1 MMDRRAFI
9 TVVGGSIVAAP
20 PLVEAQR
27 VPEIGV
33 LVFGTKRL
41 GLNAERGVGELRDAL
56 RGFGWIDGQ
65 GITLRTQFADLKE
78 ERLASLAQEFVRR
91 RVDIIVGKGTP
102 PTDAARRATT
112 SIPIVMSG
120 ASDPIAA
127 GFTRNLAR
135 PDGNVTGTSLVL
147 TETAGKRLQFLKE
160 VTPRLTRTA
169 VLHAGGP
176 APGRSQLDEVRAAA
190 HQLGV
195 ELQEFVYRDLDALET
210 QFGAIRAARAES
222 LIVIAAHTVD
232 EVRAPLAQL
241 AIRHRLPTALT
252 FREYVEAGGLLS
264 YGPNLAA
271 VHRRAAYYIDRL
283 LRGAKPADLPI
294 EQASKFE
301 LVINLKTAK
310 ALGLTIPQTL
320 LLRADQVIE

>member
-1 MMDRRAFI
+1 MDRRAFI
-9 TVVGGSIVAAP
+9 SAVGASIVSAPAVGAAQP
-20 PLVEAQR
+20 

-33 LVFGTKRL
+33 LVCGTKRL
-41 GLNAERGVGELRDAL
+41 SLSAERGMGELREAL
-56 RGFGWIDGQ
+56 RSFGWIDGQ
-65 GITLRTQFADLKE
+65 GIRITTQFADLKE

-91 RVDIIVGKGTP
+91 KVAIIVYKGTP

-160 VTPRLTRTA
+160 VVPQLTRTA

-176 APGRSQLDEVRAAA
+176 GQSVLDEVRAAA
-190 HQLGV
+190 RQLG
-195 ELQEFVYRDLDALET
+195 LDHQEFVYRGLGSLET
-210 QFGAIRAARAES
+210 QFGGIRAARADS
-222 LIVIAAHTVD
+222 LIVIAAHTID
-232 EVRAPLAQL
+232 EARAPLAQL
-241 AIRHRLPTALT
+241 AMRHRLPTAFT
-252 FREYVEAGGLLS
+252 FREYIEAGGLLS

-271 VHRRAAYYIDRL
+271 VHLHAAYYVDRL

-294 EQASKFE
+294 EQPTKFE
-301 LVINLKTAK
+301 LVINAKTAK
-310 ALGLTIPQTL
+310 ALGLTIPQSL
-320 LLRADQVIE
+320 LVRADEIIQ

>member
-1 MMDRRAFI
+1 MDRRAFI
-9 TVVGGSIVAAP
+9 AVTVASMAAP
-20 PLVEAQR
+20 LAVDAQR

-33 LVFGTKRL
+33 LIFGTKRL
-41 GLNAERGVGELRDAL
+41 SLSAEQGMDELREAL
-56 RGFGWIDGQ
+56 RGFGWIDGR
-65 GITLRTQFADLKE
+65 GIRMTTQFADLKE

-91 RVDIIVGKGTP
+91 QVAIIVCKGTP
-102 PTDAARRATT
+102 PTEAARRATT

-160 VTPRLTRTA
+160 VIPRLTRTA
-169 VLHAGGP
+169 VLHVGGP
-176 APGRSQLDEVRAAA
+176 GLSQLDEVRAAA
-190 HQLGV
+190 HHLGL
-195 ELQEFVYRDLDALET
+195 ELQEFVYRGLGALET
-210 QFGAIRAARAES
+210 QFGEIRAARAES
-222 LIVIAAHTVD
+222 LIVIAAHTID

-252 FREYVEAGGLLS
+252 FREYVEVGGLLS
-264 YGPNLAA
+264 YGPNLGA
-271 VHRRAAYYIDRL
+271 VHRRAAYYVDRL
-283 LRGAKPADLPI
+283 LRGATPADLPI
-294 EQASKFE
+294 EQPTKFE

-310 ALGLTIPQTL
+310 SLGLAIPQAL
-320 LLRADQVIE
+320 LLRADQIIE

>member
-1 MMDRRAFI
+1 MDRRSFV
-9 TVVGGSIVAAP
+9 TMVGGSVLAAP
-20 PLVEAQR
+20 PAMAQR

-56 RGFGWIDGQ
+56 RGFGWIEGQ
-65 GITLRTQFADLKE
+65 GIALRTQFADLKE

-102 PTDAARRATT
+102 STDAARRATT

-147 TETAGKRLQFLKE
+147 TETAAKRLQFLKE

-169 VLHAGGP
+169 VLHAGGT
-176 APGRSQLDEVRAAA
+176 AFGRSQLDEVRAAA

-195 ELQEFVYRDLDALET
+195 ELQEFVYRDLNALET

-222 LIVIAAHTVD
+222 LIVIAAHTID
-232 EVRAPLAQL
+232 EVRTPLTQL

-264 YGPNLAA
+264 YGPSLAA

-294 EQASKFE
+294 EQATKFE

>member
-1 MMDRRAFI
+1 MDRRGFMSVIGA
-9 TVVGGSIVAAP
+9 SILAAP
-20 PLVEAQR
+20 SLVEAQR

-41 GLNAERGVGELRDAL
+41 SLSAERGVGELREAL

-65 GITLRTQFADLKE
+65 SIRVTTQFADLKE

-91 RVDIIVGKGTP
+91 RVDIIVAKGTP

-127 GFTRNLAR
+127 GFTRSLAR

-160 VTPRLTRTA
+160 VIPQLTRTA

-176 APGRSQLDEVRAAA
+176 SLSQLDEVRTAAG
-190 HQLGV
+190 QLGL
-195 ELQEFVYRDLDALET
+195 ELQEFVYRGLGALET
-210 QFGAIRAARAES
+210 QFGEIRGARAES
-222 LIVIAAHTVD
+222 LIVIAAHTID
-232 EVRAPLAQL
+232 EVRSPLAQL
-241 AIRHRLPTALT
+241 AIRHRLPTAFT
-252 FREYVEAGGLLS
+252 FREYVEGGGLLS
-264 YGPNLAA
+264 YGPNLGA
-271 VHRRAAYYIDRL
+271 VHRRAAYYVDRL
-283 LRGAKPADLPI
+283 LRGAKPADLPF
-294 EQASKFE
+294 EQASTFE
-301 LVINLKTAK
+301 LVLNMKTAK

-320 LLRADQVIE
+320 LFRADRVIE

>member
-9 TVVGGSIVAAP
+9 TVVGGSIVAAS
-20 PLVEAQR
+20 PLVEAQH

-41 GLNAERGVGELRDAL
+41 SLNAERGVGELREAL
-56 RGFGWIDGQ
+56 RAFGLIDGQ
-65 GITLRTQFADLKE
+65 DITLLTNFADLKE
-78 ERLASLAQEFVRR
+78 ERLASLAQEFVHR
-91 RVDIIVGKGTP
+91 RVDIIVAKGTP

-160 VTPRLTRTA
+160 VNPRLTRMA

-176 APGRSQLDEVRAAA
+176 SRSQLDEVRAAA

-195 ELQEFVYRDLDALET
+195 ELQEFVYRRLNALEP
-210 QFGAIRAARAES
+210 QFGEIRAARLES
-222 LIVIAAHTVD
+222 LIVIAAHTID

-271 VHRRAAYYIDRL
+271 VHRRAAYYVDRL

-294 EQASKFE
+294 EQASTFE

-310 ALGLTIPQTL
+310 ALGLTIPPSVL
-320 LLRADQVIE
+320 GRADQIIE

>member
-1 MMDRRAFI
+1 MSDRRAFI
-9 TVVGGSIVAAP
+9 ATIGASIVTAP
-20 PLVEAQR
+20 SLVEAQG

-41 GLNAERGVGELRDAL
+41 SLSAERGMVELREAL
-56 RGFGWIDGQ
+56 RGFGWIDGE
-65 GITLRTQFADLKE
+65 GIRITTQFADLKE
-78 ERLASLAQEFVRR
+78 ERLASIAQGFVRR
-91 RVDIIVGKGTP
+91 KVAIIVCKGTP

-160 VTPRLTRTA
+160 VIQRLTRTA

-176 APGRSQLDEVRAAA
+176 GQSQLDEVRAAA
-190 HQLGV
+190 RQLGL
-195 ELQEFVYRDLDALET
+195 EHQEFVYRGLGALET
-210 QFGAIRAARAES
+210 QFGEIRAARAES
-222 LIVIAAHTVD
+222 LIVIAAHSID
-232 EVRAPLAQL
+232 EARAPLAQL
-241 AIRHRLPTALT
+241 AMRHRLPTAFT
-252 FREYVEAGGLLS
+252 FREYVETGGLLS
-264 YGPNLAA
+264 YGPNLGA
-271 VHRRAAYYIDRL
+271 VHLRAAYYVDRL

-294 EQASKFE
+294 EQPTRFE
-301 LVINLKTAK
+301 LVINAKTAR
-310 ALGLTIPQTL
+310 ALGLTIPQSL
-320 LLRADQVIE
+320 LVRADEIIQ